1 MAGICLSC
9 LSVFAG
15 PARPARG
22 AGWPANPS
30 VNVAVSDTAGTQE
43 EFRFVADGQGGVY
56 VLWADY
62 GAGGTSPLIKLK
74 RFGPNG
80 SSAGWPAQGMV
91 LAENSWAVGE
101 MNVIGVDG
109 GVIVSWL
116 PDQSDGLLRVQN
128 VDSTG
133 VLRWGSGAVQATL
146 TAISEMDNA
155 AVRLSDGSVVYAW
168 WNSGVPNP
176 NSKIRLMRVLPTG
189 TRGWSQEVVA
199 RDLPTTVEQPSIAAV
214 SDTEVVVTWLDRRD
228 NGIYGQRVGASG
240 VTQWQQNGLKLLPR
254 GYWGEIA
261 SNGLGGLCGVYV
273 DFASDPNF
281 GDLLLFNVG
290 PDGAPFGG
298 WPAAGVPYATA
309 PGVITSTGR
318 VVASPADSS
327 VLLAWGYRANNAN
340 GDYQVQKF
348 DQNAQPLWPG
358 VGKLAYHGVS
368 STRGYDSAPDGVGG
382 MFLSIFRPSTNNDLY
397 LQHILPD
404 GSVAWQDGGVPVST
418 AAGTQY
424 ASTWTLRTSTPDSS
438 GGAFV
443 CWRDT
448 RNAATSPDLYIQ
460 HVNADG
466 TLGGV
471 VTATEASAISA
482 TYLGGCA
489 EVRWHASVDPGV
501 TFAAQRQQ
509 DGGEWTTI
517 GAPADEGDD
526 LWAARDCAVVRG
538 ARYAYRLEW
547 TQDGSVRHSSA
558 ISLAIPLQPEFAMSP
573 PWPNPVRNRVTFD
586 YALSRR
592 GPVRVS
598 VHDLSGRLVK
608 VIESGER
615 DAGEHRVVWHAEAAA
630 GRALDPGCYWIQLEA
645 EGQRRSRQ
653 VVVVR

>member
-1 MAGICLSC
+1 MLGCVLW
-9 LSVFAG
+9 LGVHV
-15 PARPARG
+15 G
-22 AGWPANPS
+22 APSAVAVGWPTDPS
-30 VNVAVSDTAGTQE
+30 TNAAVSDTAGTQE

-80 SSAGWPAQGMV
+80 SSADWPAQGMV
-91 LAENSWAVGE
+91 LAENAWYIGA
-101 MNVIGVDG
+101 MNLIGADG
-109 GVIVSWL
+109 GVIATWV
-116 PDQSDGLLRVQN
+116 PDQSDGLLRMQK

-133 VLRWGSGAVQATL
+133 ALLWVNNALQASQTV
-146 TAISEMDNA
+146 ISQMDNA
-155 AVRLSDGSVVYAW
+155 MDRLADGSIMFTWCNGGNSATTRVRLA
-168 WNSGVPNP
+168 
-176 NSKIRLMRVLPTG
+176 RVLPSG
-189 TRGWSQEVVA
+189 QRAWAQDIILRELPVA
-199 RDLPTTVEQPSIAAV
+199 VEQASIAAV

-240 VTQWQQNGLKLLPR
+240 VPQWQQNGLKLLPR
-254 GYWGEIA
+254 GYWGEIV

-424 ASTWTLRTSTPDSS
+424 GSTWTLRTSTPDSS

-482 TYLGGCA
+482 TYLEGCA
-489 EVRWHASVDPGV
+489 EVRWHAPVDPGV
-501 TFAAQRQQ
+501 TFAVQRQQ

-547 TQDGSVRHSSA
+547 TQDGALRHSSA

-573 PWPNPVRNRVTFD
+573 PWPNPVRDRVTFD

-592 GPVRVS
+592 GPARVS
-598 VHDLSGRLVK
+598 VHDLSGRLVR

-615 DAGEHRVVWHAEAAA
+615 DAGEHRVVWHAQAAA

-653 VVVVR
+653 VVVVK